1 MFTFLHVNPTLVSW
15 MNRCFFFGQF
25 LSKLNQ
31 KSMISHQGFFSGFF
45 MEKMVQICQIPKPRI
60 PNYQI
65 FMRSSS
71 RQQRIQKDSAF
82 FYFHIYNLAK
92 FSQIWLNHFLDDCH
106 FCYITKSLGKTL
118 GWISIFRENII
129 ADQYNKIKM
138 VHFKIRRIRFRGTTH
153 DP

>member
-1 MFTFLHVNPTLVSW
+1 MFTFLHVNPALVSW
-15 MNRCFFFGQF
+15 MNQCFLSVQF
-25 LSKLNQ
+25 WSKLNQ
-31 KSMISHQGFFSGFF
+31 ENTISHQDFFSGFL
-45 MEKMVQICQIPKPRI
+45 MEKMVQICQIPKQRI

-71 RQQRIQKDSAF
+71 GQQRTQKDSAF
-82 FYFHIYNLAK
+82 FYFHIQNLA
-92 FSQIWLNHFLDDCH
+92 NHFLDDCH

-129 ADQYNKIKM
+129 ADLYSKIKM